1 MLSATVALSTV
12 ALGLDII
19 FNTEVKKQLGK
30 VIKVVRSDRGGEYY
44 GKHGTIG
51 KQMRLFSK
59 YLQECGIVVQYIMLG
74 SPKQNSVPKSEITPL
89 RI

>member
-44 GKHGTIG
+44 GKHGTTRQ
-51 KQMRLFSK
+51 QMRPFAN
-59 YLQECGIVVQYIMLG
+59 YLQECGIVIQYIMFDSLE
-74 SPKQNSVPKSEITPL
+74 QNGVVE
-89 RI
+89 R